1 MGKSSLFLLAV
12 TLAIFGA
19 AVLAGYPPWG
29 TVTGGAI
36 LLVAAGVA
44 AGAIPTQSEG
54 YTVERRQANQKIS
67 NGLVT
72 LSSAAILA
80 VYAAGYQR
88 TRAAE
93 DEFEAQIARR
103 KAPAP
108 LVAAAPAVEALP
120 ALPDSPAPPPRKA
133 RPRSAPAEVPK
144 AAPKTVPQGAPAESP
159 AAAPAP
165 PAATPAPPVAAPAV
179 QPRSQYR
186 DGTYLG
192 WGTSRHGDI
201 QASVEIASGRITSA
215 AIVQCLTRYS
225 CSWISPRTPGTG
237 SPEFDLPGQVVTRQ
251 SAKVDY
257 VSGATESSDAFFQAI
272 SQALSK
278 ASE

>member
-19 AVLAGYPPWG
+19 AVLAGYPAWG

-44 AGAIPTQSEG
+44 AGAIPTRSEG

-67 NGLVT
+67 NSLVT

-103 KAPAP
+103 NAPAP
-108 LVAAAPAVEALP
+108 LATVAPAQAIP
-120 ALPDSPAPPPRKA
+120 AVPAAPPPPARKA
-133 RPRSAPAEVPK
+133 RPRPAPAEVPK
-144 AAPKTVPQGAPAESP
+144 AAAPEATPETPSAASVAPP
-159 AAAPAP
+159 AAAPA
-165 PAATPAPPVAAPAV
+165 A
-179 QPRSQYR
+179 QPRSQYK

-201 QASVEIASGRITSA
+201 QASVEIASGKITSA

>member
-44 AGAIPTQSEG
+44 AGAIPTRSEG

-67 NGLVT
+67 NSLVT

-108 LVAAAPAVEALP
+108 LVAAAPALEAIP
-120 ALPDSPAPPPRKA
+120 TIPDSPAPPPRKA
-133 RPRSAPAEVPK
+133 RPRSTPAEVPK
-144 AAPKTVPQGAPAESP
+144 TAPKAVPQEAPADSPAPP

-165 PAATPAPPVAAPAV
+165 PAAAPAV
-179 QPRSQYR
+179 QPRNQYK

-225 CSWISPRTPGTG
+225 CSWISPKTPGTG

-257 VSGATESSDAFFQAI
+257 VSGATESSDAFYQAI

>member
-19 AVLAGYPPWG
+19 AVLAGYPAWG

-44 AGAIPTQSEG
+44 AGAIPTRSEG

-67 NGLVT
+67 NSLVT

-80 VYAAGYQR
+80 VYVAGYQR

-103 KAPAP
+103 NAPAP
-108 LVAAAPAVEALP
+108 LAAVAPAQTIP
-120 ALPDSPAPPPRKA
+120 AVPDAPPPAPRKA
-133 RPRSAPAEVPK
+133 RPRSAPDQVPK
-144 AAPKTVPQGAPAESP
+144 ASTPGAAPQTPPAAPP
-159 AAAPAP
+159 AAAPA
-165 PAATPAPPVAAPAV
+165 A
-179 QPRSQYR
+179 QPRIQYK

-201 QASVEIASGRITSA
+201 QASVEIASGKITSA

>member
-19 AVLAGYPPWG
+19 AVIAGYPAWG
-29 TVTGGAI
+29 TVTGVAI

-44 AGAIPTQSEG
+44 AGAIPTRSEG
-54 YTVERRQANQKIS
+54 YTVERRSANQKIS
-67 NGLVT
+67 TSLVT

-80 VYAAGYQR
+80 VYVAGYQR
-88 TRAAE
+88 TRSAE
-93 DEFEAQIARR
+93 DEFEAQALRR
-103 KAPAP
+103 KTTAP
-108 LVAAAPAVEALP
+108 VAVATPPAEAIPAVA
-120 ALPDSPAPPPRKA
+120 DSPAPPPRKD
-133 RPRSAPAEVPK
+133 RPRSSPSRIPK
-144 AAPKTVPQGAPAESP
+144 AASP
-159 AAAPAP
+159 APQVTPSAPRETPPAP
-165 PAATPAPPVAAPAV
+165 TTAP
-179 QPRSQYR
+179 PRSQYK

-201 QASVEIASGRITSA
+201 QASVEIDSGRIVSA

-251 SAKVDY
+251 SANVDY
-257 VSGATESSDAFFQAI
+257 VSGATESSDAFYQAI
-272 SQALSK
+272 AQALSK

>member
-1 MGKSSLFLLAV
+1 
-12 TLAIFGA
+12 
-19 AVLAGYPPWG
+19 
-29 TVTGGAI
+29 
-36 LLVAAGVA
+36 
-44 AGAIPTQSEG
+44 
-54 YTVERRQANQKIS
+54 
-67 NGLVT
+67 

-103 KAPAP
+103 NAPAP
-108 LVAAAPAVEALP
+108 LAAVAPPQPIPAV
-120 ALPDSPAPPPRKA
+120 PDAPPPPRKA
-133 RPRSAPAEVPK
+133 RPRPAPAELPKAVPK
-144 AAPKTVPQGAPAESP
+144 AAPEATPQTPPGASAAPP
-159 AAAPAP
+159 PAAPA
-165 PAATPAPPVAAPAV
+165 A
-179 QPRSQYR
+179 QPRNQYK

-201 QASVEIASGRITSA
+201 QASVEIASGKITSA

-225 CSWISPRTPGTG
+225 CSWISPKTPGTG

>member
-44 AGAIPTQSEG
+44 AGAIPTRSEG

-67 NGLVT
+67 NSLVT

-108 LVAAAPAVEALP
+108 LVAAAPALEAIP
-120 ALPDSPAPPPRKA
+120 TIPDSPAPPPRKA
-133 RPRSAPAEVPK
+133 RPRSTPAEVPK
-144 AAPKTVPQGAPAESP
+144 TAPKAVPQEAPADSPAPP

-165 PAATPAPPVAAPAV
+165 PAAAPAV
-179 QPRSQYR
+179 QPRNQYK

-225 CSWISPRTPGTG
+225 CSWISPKTPGTG

-272 SQALSK
+272 AQALSK

>member
-19 AVLAGYPPWG
+19 AVLAGYPAWG

-44 AGAIPTQSEG
+44 AGAIPTRSEG

-67 NGLVT
+67 NSLVT

-80 VYAAGYQR
+80 VYVAGYQR

-108 LVAAAPAVEALP
+108 LAAVAQTQALP
-120 ALPDSPAPPPRKA
+120 AVPDATPPPPRKA
-133 RPRSAPAEVPK
+133 RPRPAPA
-144 AAPKTVPQGAPAESP
+144 AAPKSASEATPQTPPAPSP
-159 AAAPAP
+159 AAAPA
-165 PAATPAPPVAAPAV
+165 A
-179 QPRSQYR
+179 QPRSQYK

-201 QASVEIASGRITSA
+201 QASVEIASGKITSA

>member
-44 AGAIPTQSEG
+44 AGAIPTRSEG

-67 NGLVT
+67 NSLVT

-108 LVAAAPAVEALP
+108 LAAAAPALQAIP
-120 ALPDSPAPPPRKA
+120 ATPDSPAPAPRKA
-133 RPRSAPAEVPK
+133 RPRPAAAEVPK
-144 AAPKTVPQGAPAESP
+144 AAPKAVPQEAPADSPAAP
-159 AAAPAP
+159 AAAPA
-165 PAATPAPPVAAPAV
+165 A
-179 QPRSQYR
+179 QPRIQYK

-201 QASVEIASGRITSA
+201 QASVEIESGRITSA

-225 CSWISPRTPGTG
+225 CSWISPKTPGTG

-257 VSGATESSDAFFQAI
+257 VSGATESSDAFYQAI

>member
-44 AGAIPTQSEG
+44 AGAIPTRSEG

-67 NGLVT
+67 NSLVT

-108 LVAAAPAVEALP
+108 LVAAAPALQAIP
-120 ALPDSPAPPPRKA
+120 TIPDSPAPPPRKA
-133 RPRSAPAEVPK
+133 RPRSTPAEVPK
-144 AAPKTVPQGAPAESP
+144 TAPKAVPQEAPADSPAPP

-165 PAATPAPPVAAPAV
+165 PAPAPAV
-179 QPRSQYR
+179 QPRNQYK

-225 CSWISPRTPGTG
+225 CSWISPKTPGTG
-237 SPEFDLPGQVVTRQ
+237 SPEFDLPGQVVIRQ

-272 SQALSK
+272 AQALSK

>member
-1 MGKSSLFLLAV
+1 MGKSSLFLLAI

-19 AVLAGYPPWG
+19 AVLAGYPAWG

-44 AGAIPTQSEG
+44 AGAIPTRSEG

-67 NGLVT
+67 NSLVT

-103 KAPAP
+103 NAPAP
-108 LVAAAPAVEALP
+108 VAAVAPAQPIP
-120 ALPDSPAPPPRKA
+120 AVPDAPPPPPRKA
-133 RPRSAPAEVPK
+133 RPRPA
-144 AAPKTVPQGAPAESP
+144 P
-159 AAAPAP
+159 AAAPKAPEATPQTP
-165 PAATPAPPVAAPAV
+165 PAAPAA
-179 QPRSQYR
+179 QPRNQYK

-201 QASVEIASGRITSA
+201 QASVEIASGKITSA

-225 CSWISPRTPGTG
+225 CSWISPKTPGTG

-257 VSGATESSDAFFQAI
+257 VSGATESSDAFYQAI

>member
-44 AGAIPTQSEG
+44 AGAIPTKSEG

-67 NGLVT
+67 NSLVT

-80 VYAAGYQR
+80 VYVAGYQR

-108 LVAAAPAVEALP
+108 LAAATP
-120 ALPDSPAPPPRKA
+120 ALEAIPTIPDAPAPSPKKV
-133 RPRSAPAEVPK
+133 RPRSSAPAEVPK

-159 AAAPAP
+159 APS
-165 PAATPAPPVAAPAV
+165 AATPAA
-179 QPRSQYR
+179 QPRIQYK

-201 QASVEIASGRITSA
+201 QASVEIASGKITSA